1 MTREFNVVDEM
12 LAPYRVTS
20 PYGPRKD
27 PFTGAPVFHTGIDLV
42 KGHLAPIHA
51 FTDGVVTHA
60 KMGVAG
66 TGYGGFGVVVAV
78 QDRNGATHLYAH
90 LHDAAV
96 RVGQRV
102 KRGDVVGRQ
111 GSTGRS
117 TGSHLHYE
125 VRRKGYGT
133 HTDPIAYLRE
143 YCPAVK
149 EPVVAAEI
157 AKKAEEDVM
166 KAIEA
171 WKLELADK
179 AIDNLAV
186 KKDATGKSLL
196 QNADEWKA
204 RLRKEPQKVLEDM
217 PWLLFVMVDRATNGG
232 GK

>member
-1 MTREFNVVDEM
+1 MPECSVVDSL
-12 LAPYRVTS
+12 LAEYRITS

-27 PFTGAPVFHTGIDLV
+27 PFTGKSAFHTGIDLV
-42 KGHLAPIHA
+42 KTHLAPIYS

-60 KMGVAG
+60 KEGVSG

-78 QDRNGATHLYAH
+78 QDRSGATHLYAH

-143 YCPAVK
+143 HYAAVK
-149 EPVVAAEI
+149 VPVVAAELTE
-157 AKKAEEDVM
+157 KAEVAVM
-166 KAIEA
+166 ETIKD
-171 WKLELADK
+171 WQLQLADK
-179 AIDNLAV
+179 AIDSLAAKAV
-186 KKDATGKSLL
+186 LN
-196 QNADEWKA
+196 NAEEWKA
-204 RLRKEPQKVLEDM
+204 RLRSEPEKVRDDM
-217 PWLLFVMVDRATNGG
+217 AWLVFVLTDRATN
-232 GK
+232 KR